1 MRMLRFAPVP
11 RKKSFAILGASN
23 FSLVVIQ
30 TLLEKRQKVT
40 VFDNDKE
47 RLDLNLSDYDQID
60 KVILDATNKSA
71 LEKNAITSFDGVVI
85 GFGSTMETSL
95 IAVLNL
101 LDLGV
106 KNIISRARDERHRR
120 ILKAIGLVDNQ
131 IITPD
136 AVAGNTVGS
145 RLVYDIDVNIDIQS
159 SSDDYFSTV
168 VVVKNSS
175 VFNRTLDELNLVN
188 SKDFNI
194 IQIRRA
200 GKVFLPD
207 ENTILKEDDI
217 ITLFAASNI
226 INDIVNKIQGTPP
239 TTNNEIKSEEAQT
252 PA

>member
-1 MRMLRFAPVP
+1 MP
-11 RKKSFAILGASN
+11 RKKNFAILGASN
-23 FSLVVIQ
+23 FSLAVIE
-30 TLLEKRQKVT
+30 TLIEKRQKVT

-60 KVILDATNKSA
+60 KVILDATNKVA
-71 LEKNAITSFDGVVI
+71 LEKNAIKSFDGIVV
-85 GFGSTMETSL
+85 GFGSSMETSL
-95 IAVLNL
+95 ITVLNL
-101 LDLGV
+101 LDLGSE
-106 KNIISRARDERHRR
+106 NIIARARDEKHRR

-136 AVAGNTVGS
+136 AIAGNTVGS

-159 SSDDYFSTV
+159 SSDDYFSTIV
-168 VVVKNSS
+168 IVKNPS

-217 ITLFAASNI
+217 VTLFAASNI
-226 INDIVNKIQGTPP
+226 INDIVNKIQGAAPQ
-239 TTNNEIKSEEAQT
+239 EIHNEEA